1 MTERR
6 RIDHWR
12 NKSWASP
19 CLFAMKSLAVH
30 QGNSRDPA
38 NPVKSLR
45 RERER
50 VRDETKVT
58 LMPTGNQ
65 KRKDASTREEK
76 PKCVGG
82 KIPPIPII
90 YLFDKSEWSD
100 QRDDVQDFDS
110 RIVELLF
117 CHRCS
122 SGRCRQP
129 NIHRIQFHFVA
140 HSTPL
145 FSAQVLLTIS
155 KIIFRLPLPKHSNSE
170 RRTFTLRRYQVLPL
184 LLTSLLKQKPEK
196 EREKYVLASR
206 RQSQSGVFNC
216 IYTIKVQCT

>member
-100 QRDDVQDFDS
+100 QSDDVQDFWFS
-110 RIVELLF
+110 NRRASLLSSLFVGPLQTAEYSSDPISF
-117 CHRCS
+117 C
-122 SGRCRQP
+122 
-129 NIHRIQFHFVA
+129 
-140 HSTPL
+140 
-145 FSAQVLLTIS
+145 SAQHSIILRASVADDIKNHFPSPPSQTFKFGTTHIYSAKIS
-155 KIIFRLPLPKHSNSE
+155 S
-170 RRTFTLRRYQVLPL
+170 V
-184 LLTSLLKQKPEK
+184 
-196 EREKYVLASR
+196 AAAAD
-206 RQSQSGVFNC
+206 
-216 IYTIKVQCT
+216 

>member
-1 MTERR
+1 
-6 RIDHWR
+6 
-12 NKSWASP
+12 
-19 CLFAMKSLAVH
+19 MKSLAVH

-45 RERER
+45 RERESER
-50 VRDETKVT
+50 RNQSHVDADRKPKKKRRIDEGRETKMCGERFHRFLLFIYST
-58 LMPTGNQ
+58 NQ
-65 KRKDASTREEK
+65 SD
-76 PKCVGG
+76 
-82 KIPPIPII
+82 PISATT
-90 YLFDKSEWSD
+90 YKT
-100 QRDDVQDFDS
+100 FDS